1 MTMPRINR
9 HAAGFT
15 ALLALIAGLGL
26 IGGTRFARM
35 SENLDEGVETSS
47 LLSAV
52 QRAPHETYGFAAP
65 TQPASPAKP
74 DATNW
79 SADEWRV
86 AASAVEKLRSTR
98 KGKGVSLASG
108 SNIIWQPPEEISG
121 KSRSERETQ
130 SRN

>member
-35 SENLDEGVETSS
+35 SESLDEGADASS

-52 QRAPHETYGFAAP
+52 QRAPQETYGFAAP
-65 TQPASPAKP
+65 IQPAAPAKP

-79 SADEWRV
+79 AADEWR
-86 AASAVEKLRSTR
+86 AAVSAVEKLRSTR
-98 KGKGVSLASG
+98 NGQGMTPASA
-108 SNIIWQPPEEISG
+108 SKIVWQPPEEISG
-121 KSRSERETQ
+121 KSRNEQESQPRK
-130 SRN
+130 